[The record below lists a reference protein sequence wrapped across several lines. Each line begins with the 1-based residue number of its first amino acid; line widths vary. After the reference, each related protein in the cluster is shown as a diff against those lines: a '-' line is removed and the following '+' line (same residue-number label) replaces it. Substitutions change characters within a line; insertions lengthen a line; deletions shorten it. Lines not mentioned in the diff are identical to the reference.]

1 MYIVLHNLISFQRFC
16 RLCAVE
22 STCKSWRQLGLLA
35 APAPVAVDATPLKG
49 TLDNEEKIDSFGFWL
64 FKRGS
69 KLQKLRYGEN

>member
-1 MYIVLHNLISFQRFC
+1 
-16 RLCAVE
+16 
-22 STCKSWRQLGLLA
+22 LA